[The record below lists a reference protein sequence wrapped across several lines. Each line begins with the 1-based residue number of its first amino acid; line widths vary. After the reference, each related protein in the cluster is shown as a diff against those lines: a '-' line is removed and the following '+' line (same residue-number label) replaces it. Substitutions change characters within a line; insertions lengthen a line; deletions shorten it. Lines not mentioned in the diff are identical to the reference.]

1 MCIRDSLLPDG
12 TGTVTVTGAGSLL
25 DVTGNNT
32 LYVGYFGD
40 GTLDVN
46 DGGQVQ
52 SSMLIAGAGPDAVG
66 TITVD
71 GSDSEL
77 SVDEGIILG
86 VWGQG
91 DLIISDGA
99 GVTANSLQIGGTDIS
114 DAGLD
119 PDMVADFGEVQGVGT
134 VTVTG
139 AGSTLDVAGED
150 TLVVGSGGT
159 GTLLVEDGAAV
170 TSVESFIGGYVT
182 FEDEGETEIATI
194 HGGTGTATVTGAG
207 AIASVA
213 NSGFQAAGTLALAT
227 NAAASG
233 AQRVR
238 AALARVG
245 LDGYF
250 SAVLTAREL
259 HVSKPDPAFFEA
271 ALAVFD
277 CVPHHAVM
285 VGDNFRTD
293 IVGAKHA
300 SLNAVWYNP
309 AGDPPPRGVPIRADA
324 VIHALHEL
332 DAAIRA
338 LDRCAGGI
346 L

>member
-1 MCIRDSLLPDG
+1 MLELVIFDWGDTVMRDFPQ
-12 TGTVTVTGAGSLL
+12 
-25 DVTGNNT
+25 
-32 LYVGYFGD
+32 Y
-40 GTLDVN
+40 
-46 DGGQVQ
+46 
-52 SSMLIAGAGPDAVG
+52 AGPMADWPHVEAMP
-66 TITVD
+66 
-71 GSDSEL
+71 
-77 SVDEGIILG
+77 GIAQALAA
-86 VWGQG
+86 
-91 DLIISDGA
+91 LH
-99 GVTANSLQIGGTDIS
+99 
-114 DAGLD
+114 
-119 PDMVADFGEVQGVGT
+119 PD
-134 VTVTG
+134 
-139 AGSTLDVAGED
+139 
-150 TLVVGSGGT
+150 
-159 GTLLVEDGAAV
+159 
-170 TSVESFIGGYVT
+170 Y
-182 FEDEGETEIATI
+182 
-194 HGGTGTATVTGAG
+194 H
-207 AIASVA
+207 
-213 NSGFQAAGTLALAT
+213 LALAT

-338 LDRCAGGI
+338 LDRRAGGI